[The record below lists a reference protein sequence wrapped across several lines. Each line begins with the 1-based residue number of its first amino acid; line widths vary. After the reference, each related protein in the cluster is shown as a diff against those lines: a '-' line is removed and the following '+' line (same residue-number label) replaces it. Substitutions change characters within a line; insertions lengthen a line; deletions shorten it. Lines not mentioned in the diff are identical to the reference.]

1 MELTMK
7 RERVECCEKV
17 FEYCAPAEEAA
28 ETVIPDTMPDVERVL
43 CAGGTAIIRSKEV
56 QEGRVSLTA
65 GVSGHCAST
74 RRRARWGQ
82 ALRERGGAV
91 LHQPGGAWA

>member
-1 MELTMK
+1 MK

-56 QEGRVSLTA
+56 QEGAREPDGWRSGYCHLHA
-65 GVSGHCAST
+65 GG
-74 RRRARWGQ
+74 
-82 ALRERGGAV
+82 
-91 LHQPGGAWA
+91 

>member
-7 RERVECCEKV
+7 RESLECCERV
-17 FEYCAPAEEAA
+17 FEYCAPAEEAT

-56 QEGRVSLTA
+56 QDGRVSLTA
-65 GVSGHCAST
+65 GVSATVLYTPEG
-74 RRRARWGQ
+74 RGGDKV
-82 ALRERGGAV
+82 RERGGAV
-91 LHQPGGAWA
+91 LH